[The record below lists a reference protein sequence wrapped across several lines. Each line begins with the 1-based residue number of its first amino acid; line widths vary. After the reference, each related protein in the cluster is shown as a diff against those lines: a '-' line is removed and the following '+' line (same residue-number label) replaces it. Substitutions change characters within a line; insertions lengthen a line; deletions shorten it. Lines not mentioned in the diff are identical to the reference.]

1 MNKFIEFLKFI
12 KENRSDVIAIIS
24 LLVSIWLAFSANS
37 IAKKANE
44 MTNHSSIL
52 KIRDFGIKIKSN
64 NPQTGIIRVDK
75 KELSGATITLSGK
88 FNLEYG
94 EISNL
99 YVVTRDVVE
108 NNLKVERLEINKED
122 KKNNFKIKDYEMG
135 LQELGKNNNINNH
148 IYIIAVDESHK
159 IHRVMFEISMRPS
172 YYSYPTEEGHG
183 NLEYFQ
189 DNATNPN
196 ISWRSFDDFD
206 LLQLSKIKSE
216 DNWNIQNSN
225 KRKNVNYQPIS
236 EETVKEDIDAISE
249 LFATY
254 GFSN

>member
-1 MNKFIEFLKFI
+1 MNKFIEFI
-12 KENRSDVIAIIS
+12 RNNSSDVIAIIS

-37 IAKKANE
+37 IANKANE
-44 MTNHSSIL
+44 MTNRSSIL
-52 KIRDFGIKIKSN
+52 KIRDFEIKIKSN
-64 NPQTGIIRVDK
+64 NPHTGIIRVDK
-75 KELSGATITLSGK
+75 KELSGATIILSGK

-135 LQELGKNNNINNH
+135 LQELGKNNFINNH

-172 YYSYPTEEGHG
+172 YYSYPTEVDRG

-225 KRKNVNYQPIS
+225 GKKNVNYQPIS
-236 EETVKEDIDAISE
+236 EETIKKDIDEINE

>member
-1 MNKFIEFLKFI
+1 MNEFIKFISH
-12 KENRSDVIAIIS
+12 NRSDVIAIIS

-37 IAKKANE
+37 IANKANE

-64 NPQTGIIRVDK
+64 NPHTGIIRVDK
-75 KELSGATITLSGK
+75 KELSGATIILSGK

-108 NNLKVERLEINKED
+108 NNLKVEILEINKED
-122 KKNNFKIKDYEMG
+122 KKNFKIKDYEMG
-135 LQELGKNNNINNH
+135 LQELGKNSFINNH
-148 IYIIAVDESHK
+148 IYVIAIDESHK

-172 YYSYPTEEGHG
+172 YYSYPTEAGRG

-189 DNATNPN
+189 DNGINPN

-216 DNWNIQNSN
+216 DNWNIQSSN
-225 KRKNVNYQPIS
+225 EKKNVNYQPIS
-236 EETVKEDIDAISE
+236 EETIKKDIDEINE

>member
-1 MNKFIEFLKFI
+1 
-12 KENRSDVIAIIS
+12 
-24 LLVSIWLAFSANS
+24 
-37 IAKKANE
+37 

-52 KIRDFGIKIKSN
+52 KIRDFEIKIKSN
-64 NPQTGIIRVDK
+64 NPHTGIIRVDK
-75 KELSGATITLSGK
+75 KELSGATIILSGK

-135 LQELGKNNNINNH
+135 LQELGKNNFINNH

-172 YYSYPTEEGHG
+172 YYSYPTEVDRG

-225 KRKNVNYQPIS
+225 GKKNVNYQPIS
-236 EETVKEDIDAISE
+236 EETIKKDIDEINE